1 MAFFKFLIVVQRRNA
16 MRVRFSAATSHCVL
30 DSHSAGGI
38 MSTLIHSL
46 LITISGFL
54 LGQSTMSGGSDPDEA
69 KRGNKTISQN
79 DEMIEL
85 NNQMVELNNKMLF
98 FSRVST
104 SVAVLAL
111 LVSLVALIF
120 AYRSHH

>member
-1 MAFFKFLIVVQRRNA
+1 
-16 MRVRFSAATSHCVL
+16 
-30 DSHSAGGI
+30 

-79 DEMIEL
+79 DEIEL

-111 LVSLVALIF
+111 LVSVVALIF

>member
-1 MAFFKFLIVVQRRNA
+1 
-16 MRVRFSAATSHCVL
+16 
-30 DSHSAGGI
+30 

-46 LITISGFL
+46 LITISGVL

-69 KRGNKTISQN
+69 KRGNKMISQN
-79 DEMIEL
+79 AEMLEL
-85 NNQMVELNNKMLF
+85 NNKILELNNEMVELNNKMLF

-104 SVAVLAL
+104 CVAVLAL
-111 LVSLVALIF
+111 MASLIAIIL

>member
-1 MAFFKFLIVVQRRNA
+1 
-16 MRVRFSAATSHCVL
+16 
-30 DSHSAGGI
+30 

-69 KRGNKTISQN
+69 KRRNKTISQN

-85 NNQMVELNNKMLF
+85 KNQMVELNNKMLF

-104 SVAVLAL
+104 SVAVIAL
-111 LVSLVALIF
+111 LVSVVALIF